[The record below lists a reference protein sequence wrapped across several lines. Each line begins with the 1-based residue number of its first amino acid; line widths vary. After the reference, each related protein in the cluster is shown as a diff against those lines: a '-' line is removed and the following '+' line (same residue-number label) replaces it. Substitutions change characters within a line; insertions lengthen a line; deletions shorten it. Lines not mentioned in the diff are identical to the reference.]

1 MFFRIQALFLLLS
14 WSLFAEE
21 LAGRVVRVADGD
33 TITILDPARTQYK
46 IRLQGID
53 APEKG
58 QPFGRASGRFLA
70 CLVAGRNVKIQW
82 SKKDKYGRILGTVF
96 LDNRD
101 INLEMLQAGFAWHY
115 KRFDSTTAYTRAETE
130 ARAAKR
136 GLWQDKNPV
145 EPHEYRKACD
155 PHGLIQSMEFSRP
168 EYWSG

>member
-33 TITILDPARTQYK
+33 TITIIDPARTQYK

-70 CLVAGRNVKIQW
+70 CLVAGRDVKIQW

-101 INLEMLQAGFAWHY
+101 INLEML
-115 KRFDSTTAYTRAETE
+115 
-130 ARAAKR
+130 
-136 GLWQDKNPV
+136 
-145 EPHEYRKACD
+145 
-155 PHGLIQSMEFSRP
+155 
-168 EYWSG
+168 